1 MLRASIAIAAVASS
15 LLVLAACAPADDDSA
30 NKPAAKSSGNAC
42 TPARLPT
49 LAKNTLTVA
58 TDNPAYPPW
67 FVDDKPANGK
77 GYESAV
83 SYAVAKQLGY
93 TPAQVHW
100 TVATFDSI
108 VQLGPK
114 KFDFDANEVSITPA
128 RKKAVD
134 FSSGY
139 YDVTQAVIALKSSKI
154 AKAKSVADLKQAKL
168 GAQLGSTSY
177 DTITDEIKPGSKP
190 AVYNTNDLAKE
201 ALRNGQI
208 DGLVVDLPTAF
219 EMTAEISGTTIVGQI
234 PAAGAQAE
242 QFGLV
247 LAKDSPLT
255 SCVSKAVETLQ
266 RNGTLA
272 RLQKKWLAA
281 DAGAPVLK

>member
-1 MLRASIAIAAVASS
+1 MPRAPIAVAAIASS
-15 LLVLAACAPADDDSA
+15 LLVLAACAPADH
-30 NKPAAKSSGNAC
+30 NKADAKSSGNAC
-42 TPARLPT
+42 TPAQLQT

-83 SYAVAKQLGY
+83 AYAVAKQLGY
-93 TPAQVHW
+93 QPAQVHW

-154 AKAKSVADLKQAKL
+154 AKAKSVANLKQAKL

-190 AVYNTNDLAKE
+190 AVYNTNDVAKE
-201 ALRNGQI
+201 GLRNGQI

-219 EMTAEISGTTIVGQI
+219 EMTAEIKGTTIVGQI
-234 PAAGAQAE
+234 PAAGAKAE

-247 LAKDSPLT
+247 LEKDSPLT
-255 SCVSKAVETLQ
+255 TCVSKAVDTLQ
-266 RNGTLA
+266 QNGTLA
-272 RLQKKWLAA
+272 RLQKQWLAA